1 MSRIGKLPIKIPQKV
16 TIDFRENEIEVKGPK
31 GMIVLSQHPLIKYE
45 IEGDLIYVKRVNDS
59 RKAREQHGLRRTLLQ
74 NAITGVTTG
83 FEKGLEIVG
92 VGYKVELK
100 GKKIVL
106 NVGYSNPKEY
116 ELPEGINA
124 KIEGTKIFISGID
137 KQLVGEVAAQIRRIR
152 PPEPY
157 KGKGIKYIGEVILR
171 KAGKS
176 AKK

>member
-1 MSRIGKLPIKIPQKV
+1 MSRIGKLPIKIPEKV
-16 TIDFRENEIEVKGPK
+16 SVEFKEEEIEVKGPK
-31 GMIVLSQHPLIKYE
+31 GVIVLSQHPLVRYE
-45 IEGDLIYVKRVNDS
+45 VEGDVIYVKRVDDS
-59 RKAREQHGLRRTLLQ
+59 RKAREQHGLRRTLLH
-74 NAITGVTTG
+74 NAIVGVSTG
-83 FEKGLEIVG
+83 FEKGLEVIG

-116 ELPEGINA
+116 PLPEGINA
-124 KIEGTKIFISGID
+124 RVEGNKIFVSGID

>member
-1 MSRIGKLPIKIPQKV
+1 MSRIGKLPIKIPEKV
-16 TIDFRENEIEVKGPK
+16 TVDFKSDAIEVKGPK
-31 GMIVLSQHPLIKYE
+31 GMIVLSQHPLISYE
-45 IEGDLIYVKRVNDS
+45 VEGDVIYVKRKDDS
-59 RKAREQHGLRRTLLQ
+59 RKSREQHGLRRTLLQ

-100 GKKIVL
+100 GKKVVL
-106 NVGYSNPKEY
+106 NVGYSNPMEY
-116 ELPEGINA
+116 DLPEGINA
-124 KIEGTKIFISGID
+124 RVEGNKVFISGID